1 MPDTTQPAGGCEPH
15 RAGAGSTGD
24 SVGGPRGGGVTIAK
38 RIVDMT
44 RGEVLKDFE
53 GGEVVFRAPRRPR
66 KLVPLTLRVHPDL
79 IRVLGE
85 EAKRRGV
92 SGHTTMARILLE
104 AAVARPQK
112 SLAEEIA
119 DTVVTRLRRRRVAGA

>member
-1 MPDTTQPAGGCEPH
+1 
-15 RAGAGSTGD
+15 
-24 SVGGPRGGGVTIAK
+24 VTIAK

-53 GGEVVFRAPRRPR
+53 GGEVVFRARRRPR